1 MSPLTQAKR
10 TFFAGL
16 AIFVVGIG
24 GPMLVYAYAGG
35 GEMGVEGV
43 AMLGLL
49 PVMSIGFWLGLTVMI
64 VSGFMWDN
72 ARHK

>member
-1 MSPLTQAKR
+1 MSPLAQAKC
-10 TFFAGL
+10 TFFIGL

-49 PVMSIGFWLGLTVMI
+49 PVIVVGFWLGLTVMI
-64 VSGFMWDN
+64 VSAFLWDN
-72 ARHK
+72 TRHK